1 MVCGGDK
8 MLVCRKLATWS
19 GLNAQQLLALVFCK
33 PKAGFSFKSPASHD
47 LWGEEGEGRSTRV
60 MMTVEEACGQS
71 SVTFGKRNH
80 KLPTSP
86 MFPVLPTQN
95 QQKHTTSGNGRQEEA
110 EGALRD
116 TEGK

>member
-1 MVCGGDK
+1 MR
-8 MLVCRKLATWS
+8 VCRKLATWS

-33 PKAGFSFKSPASHD
+33 PKAGFSFKSPASHE

-60 MMTVEEACGQS
+60 MMTVEEACGRS